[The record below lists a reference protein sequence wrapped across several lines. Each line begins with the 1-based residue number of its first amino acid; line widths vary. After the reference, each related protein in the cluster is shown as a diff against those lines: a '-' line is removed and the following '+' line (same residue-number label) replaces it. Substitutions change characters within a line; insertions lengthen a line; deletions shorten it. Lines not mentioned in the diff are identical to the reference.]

1 MQNQKNWSE
10 MLHEII
16 VKSGT
21 TEKELLEKLTE
32 EKKAE

>member
-1 MQNQKNWSE
+1 MQNHEKNWSE

-21 TEKELLEKLTE
+21 TEGELLKKLE